1 MYLCRKDPQKNTKN
15 VMETNEIY
23 AERLEKKGVKPT
35 AVRILVLKA
44 MMEASCA
51 VSLIELETMLATVDR
66 STIFRTL
73 NLFLAHHLVHDI
85 EDGSGSLK
93 YEVCPDEDTCSVDD
107 MHTHFYCEVCHR
119 TFCFRSIHI
128 PVIDLP
134 EGFRLNS
141 INYMVKGVCRECA
154 ARMK

>member
-1 MYLCRKDPQKNTKN
+1 
-15 VMETNEIY
+15 METNEIY

-107 MHTHFYCEVCHR
+107 MHTHFTARCV
-119 TFCFRSIHI
+119 TARSASA
-128 PVIDLP
+128 P
-134 EGFRLNS
+134 S
-141 INYMVKGVCRECA
+141 ISPSSTCPRGSA
-154 ARMK
+154 